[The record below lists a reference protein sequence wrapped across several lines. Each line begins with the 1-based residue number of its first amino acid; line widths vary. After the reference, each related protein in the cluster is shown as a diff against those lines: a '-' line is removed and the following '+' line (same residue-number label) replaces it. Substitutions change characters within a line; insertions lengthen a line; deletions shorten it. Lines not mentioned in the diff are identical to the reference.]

1 MTQYTIT
8 PIGFIRQTEG
18 GTVLELKKEYL
29 PAMQNLAGFG
39 HLQVLWWF
47 DGCDTP
53 ACRKNLVE
61 ESPYAGAPRQLGVF
75 ATRSPQRPN
84 PIALTCCGV
93 TYLDEEA
100 GCIGL
105 DFIDANDGSPV
116 LDLKPYTP
124 SLDRVEEPLVPQWCA
139 NWPRNVETSGDFDWG
154 SVFQF

>member
-61 ESPYAGAPRQLGVF
+61 ESPYAGARGSL
-75 ATRSPQRPN
+75 A
-84 PIALTCCGV
+84 
-93 TYLDEEA
+93 YLPPA
-100 GCIGL
+100 RHSG
-105 DFIDANDGSPV
+105 P
-116 LDLKPYTP
+116 TP
-124 SLDRVEEPLVPQWCA
+124 SH
-139 NWPRNVETSGDFDWG
+139 
-154 SVFQF
+154 

>member
-18 GTVLELKKEYL
+18 GTVLKLKKEYL

-61 ESPYAGAPRQLGVF
+61 ESPLCRGPAAVWRICHPL
-75 ATRSPQRPN
+75 ATAAQPHRTNLLRRDVSR
-84 PIALTCCGV
+84 
-93 TYLDEEA
+93 
-100 GCIGL
+100 
-105 DFIDANDGSPV
+105 
-116 LDLKPYTP
+116 
-124 SLDRVEEPLVPQWCA
+124 
-139 NWPRNVETSGDFDWG
+139 
-154 SVFQF
+154 

>member
-39 HLQVLWWF
+39 YLQVLWWF

-61 ESPYAGAPRQLGVF
+61 ESPYAGAPRQLGIF
-75 ATRSPQRPN
+75 AAGTANKGSKKQTRQSS
-84 PIALTCCGV
+84 A
-93 TYLDEEA
+93 
-100 GCIGL
+100 
-105 DFIDANDGSPV
+105 
-116 LDLKPYTP
+116 KK
-124 SLDRVEEPLVPQWCA
+124 
-139 NWPRNVETSGDFDWG
+139 
-154 SVFQF
+154 